1 MILRELIVNN
11 VCLIDQIRFFFISW
25 FVTTWSYTRIFVYVT
40 FHLDRSRHD
49 CNSAFVNR
57 RYLFSYIL
65 HGIINVV
72 ICNVVCRLYIRE
84 INVLFPDPSLESV
97 FPRVRRT
104 RGFSK
109 DFNLIRV
116 ENGATC
122 GCF

>member
-25 FVTTWSYTRIFVYVT
+25 FVTITWIFVYVT
-40 FHLDRSRHD
+40 FYLDRSRHD

-65 HGIINVV
+65 YGIINVV
-72 ICNVVCRLYIRE
+72 ICNVVCRLCIRE
-84 INVLFPDPSLESV
+84 INVLFPDPPLESV

-109 DFNLIRV
+109 DFSLIRV
-116 ENGATC
+116 EDGATC
-122 GCF
+122 DCF